1 MSYIPAAAPCNMHGT
16 KSRERYLIVKLNQII
31 RWSFSYFKSQLTKA
45 ITLAGKFKPQKVS
58 CTRLVSKTSKEVS
71 KRFAYPMELQGIK
84 VLHKDK
90 KTEIKVSIIGFH
102 YKLGFLI
109 ECNVVP
115 Q

>member
-31 RWSFSYFKSQLTKA
+31 RWSFSYFKSKLTKA